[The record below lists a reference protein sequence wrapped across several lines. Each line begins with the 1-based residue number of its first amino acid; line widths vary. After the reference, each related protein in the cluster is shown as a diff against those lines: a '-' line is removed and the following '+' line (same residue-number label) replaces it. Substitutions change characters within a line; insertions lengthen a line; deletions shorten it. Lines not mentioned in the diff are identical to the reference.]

1 MDVRGQENDSSSQR
15 DNFSNYCS
23 VNLKMKLSIENIII
37 LKNDL
42 STELFNYYSSSQ
54 FLAIDCEM
62 MGLNPVRDRLC
73 LIQMCDQKE
82 KVTLVKLEPDIL
94 SKEVNQ
100 RSPNLKKLLENPEIK
115 KIFHFGRTDMAFLYW
130 WLGIEIKNVFCT
142 KSASKLTRT
151 YTDKHSLKDLLKDT
165 LSVDMDKTSQLTDW
179 GAPELSKDQIKYAAN
194 DVLHLIPLHFRL
206 IDFLKRENRLEI
218 AEEANKFLPT
228 LAKLDLLGYI
238 DFFAH

>member
-1 MDVRGQENDSSSQR
+1 MDARGQENDSSSQR
-15 DNFSNYCS
+15 DNFSNYS
-23 VNLKMKLSIENIII
+23 SINLKMKLSIENIVI

-94 SKEVNQ
+94 SKEINQ